1 MAKVVKNVSVRACM
15 KTLLSLSLAVVVSSS
30 ALADVTLVQHTFMG
44 ASKTPMVTTM
54 CIKGGKVRSDN
65 DTTSSVI
72 MDTDTGDMTTLV
84 HEQKMIIKMN
94 TKELATLAGAASG
107 AEKAVG
113 GTKVTATGQK
123 EKIDGYD
130 CELYLSENM
139 GMVVKMWLTE
149 DYPGYEKLREELK
162 VMAKM
167 SAANAPE
174 QAPMPGIAI
183 KTEYEQQG
191 FKFETRLV
199 SLKDGPVEEAKFAIP
214 AGYKAPGE

>member
-1 MAKVVKNVSVRACM
+1 M
-15 KTLLSLSLAVVVSSS
+15 KTLLSLSLAVIVSST
-30 ALADVTLVQHTFMG
+30 ALGDITLVQHTFMG
-44 ASKTPMVTTM
+44 AAKTPMVTTM
-54 CIKGGKVRSDN
+54 CIKGAKVRSDN

-72 MDTDTGDMTTLV
+72 MDTDTGEMITLV
-84 HEQKMIIKMN
+84 HEQKMLIKTN
-94 TKELATLAGAASG
+94 TKELAALAAPTPGADKSA
-107 AEKAVG
+107 G

-123 EKIDGYD
+123 EKVDGYN

-149 DYPGYEKLREELK
+149 DYPGYKKLREELK

-183 KTEYEQQG
+183 KTEFEQQG
-191 FKFETRLV
+191 LKFETWLV
-199 SLKDGPVEEAKFAIP
+199 SLKEGSVDEAKFAIP